1 MRRLLL
7 TLLFLAL
14 ACTRATETPAVK
26 PPVIII
32 SIDTLR
38 ADHLPAYGY
47 DGVKTPAID
56 ALRDDGILY
65 ENAYAHAPTTLPS
78 HVSMLT
84 GLLPYE
90 HGVRNNLGYTFEA
103 AKHETIPAMLKSAG
117 YETGAAV
124 SAYVLR
130 GSTGLG
136 SVFDFYDDQVAGA
149 TNVSIGE
156 VMRDGAVTANVAT
169 RWIGERGDRPF
180 FFFLHLFEPHWPYEG
195 TYDEEIARADAVVGR
210 FIADLKQRG
219 LYDQAVVILL
229 SDHGEGLGDH
239 GEKEHGVFV
248 YRETIRVPLIV
259 KLPGSTRAGDSV
271 EDPVQLIDVAPTIAA
286 LTGTG
291 RDQTWRGASLLEP
304 VAKDRRIY
312 SETMLPRIHFGWS
325 ELRSLVDARHHF
337 IDAPRVE
344 LYDITLDGYER
355 DNIAAKERRVLAAMR
370 TELETHPAAFTGPA
384 AVAPEEAGKL
394 AALGYIGQTR
404 STPDGD
410 LPDPKDHIGD
420 VEKLKA
426 ASALERAGSL
436 AEAAGRYEAIVGAN
450 PHFTDAWLR
459 LANVRE
465 QMGESEAAVDAYR
478 RAIAAAPAL
487 APETALA
494 LGALYLRMGRLEDA
508 AGHASIAVRTHPG
521 AAHHL
526 LGRIALQK
534 RDGAAA
540 EREARAAMEDPLYRG
555 PGTVLLARI
564 RLEQGRPQQALE
576 LLDQFRA
583 STPAP
588 VRDLEATR
596 GDALAMLERV
606 EEAETALETEI
617 AAFPQNTDAW
627 TRLAIL
633 QFAMQK
639 PNETERVLRHM
650 VEANPGARAE
660 QIASDVRKMLGG

>member
-1 MRRLLL
+1 MKRLLPIL
-7 TLLFLAL
+7 ILAL
-14 ACTRATETPAVK
+14 ACTRSETPALR

-56 ALRDDGILY
+56 ALRADGILY

-78 HVSMLT
+78 HVSLLT

-90 HGVRNNLGYTFEA
+90 HGVRNNLGYA
-103 AKHETIPAMLKSAG
+103 LDPAQHETIPAMLKRAG

-136 SVFDFYDDQVAGA
+136 SAFDFYDDQVAGA
-149 TNVSIGE
+149 TNVSVGE
-156 VMRDGAVTANVAT
+156 VMRDGAVTGSVAS

-210 FIADLKQRG
+210 FLQDLKSRG
-219 LYDQAVVILL
+219 IYDQAMVILL

-259 KLPGSTRAGDSV
+259 KLPGSTRAGESV
-271 EDPVQLIDVAPTIAA
+271 EEPVQLIDVAPTIAS
-286 LTGTG
+286 LTGAG
-291 RDQTWRGASLLEP
+291 GDRQWRGTSLLEVP
-304 VAKDRRIY
+304 KEARRIY
-312 SETMLPRIHFGWS
+312 SESMLPRIHFGWS
-325 ELRSLVDARHHF
+325 ELRSLVDAQHHF
-337 IDAPRVE
+337 IEAPRVE
-344 LYDITLDGYER
+344 LYDLSVDGFER
-355 DNIAAKERRVLAAMR
+355 DNIAAQERRVLASMR
-370 TELETHPAAFTGPA
+370 AELQSHAAEFTGPA
-384 AVAPEEAGKL
+384 AVDPEEAGKL

-404 STPDGD
+404 STPDGE
-410 LPDPKDHIGD
+410 LADPKDRIGD
-420 VEKLKA
+420 VERLKA
-426 ASALERAGSL
+426 ASALERRGAL
-436 AEAAGRYEAIVGAN
+436 TEAARQYETIVRAN
-450 PHFTDAWLR
+450 PQFTDAWLR
-459 LANVRE
+459 LASVQE
-465 QMGESEAAVDAYR
+465 QMGKADAAVESYR
-478 RAIAAAPAL
+478 RAIGASPAL
-487 APETALA
+487 APQTALA
-494 LGALYLRMGRLEDA
+494 LGALYLRMGRLDDA
-508 AGHASIAVRTHPG
+508 AGHASIAIRTQPG

-534 RDGAAA
+534 RDGAVA
-540 EREARAAMEDPLYRG
+540 EREARAAMSDPLYRA

-576 LLDQFRA
+576 LLDQLRA
-583 STPAP
+583 SMPTP
-588 VRDLEATR
+588 VKDLEATR
-596 GDALAMLERV
+596 GDALAMMERV

-627 TRLAIL
+627 TRLAVL

-639 PNETERVLRHM
+639 PQESERVLEHM
-650 VEANPGARAE
+650 IEANPGGRAE
-660 QIASDVRKMLGG
+660 KLADEVRKMLGG